1 MNRIRDVLLGGVSGI
16 ALALAGAAYA
26 QNIVSSVQLSQ
37 DPRGS
42 VGFDASN
49 NMFLLKGQHL
59 GSNTAAGGKAPSL
72 TTCGTAPTITGT
84 DFAFTLTT
92 GSTGTSCIVTFGAAF
107 GAAPICVITANGTA
121 TQPTY
126 TTTAASVT
134 LSVDIAST
142 VYQGICIAPS

>member
-1 MNRIRDVLLGGVSGI
+1 MNRIRDLLLGGVSGI
-16 ALALAGAAYA
+16 ALALAGASYA
-26 QNIVSSVQLSQ
+26 QNIVASLQLSQ

-42 VGFDASN
+42 IGLDSKN
-49 NMFLLKGQHL
+49 NLFLLQGQHL
-59 GSNTAAGGKAPSL
+59 GSQGGKAPAL

-92 GSTGTSCIVTFGAAF
+92 GSVGTSCIVTFSNAF

-142 VYQGICIAPS
+142 VYQSICIAPS

>member
-1 MNRIRDVLLGGVSGI
+1 MNRIRDILLGGVSGI
-16 ALALAGAAYA
+16 ALALAGAGYA
-26 QNIVSSVQLSQ
+26 QTIVSSIQLSQ
-37 DPRGS
+37 DPRGAI
-42 VGFDASN
+42 GFDSKN

-59 GSNTAAGGKAPSL
+59 GSQGGSAPSL

-92 GSTGTSCIVTFGAAF
+92 GSTGTSCIVTFANAF
-107 GAAPICVITANGTA
+107 GAAPVCVLTANGTA

-142 VYQGICIAPS
+142 VYQGVCIAPS